1 MAKINLDFGTKR
13 ALGKHLPSIMIN
25 SVAIENR
32 GTAGASDP
40 TGTGSTY
47 GEADDLIITAN
58 LIINITK
65 PKDMQDPA
73 AWVAEYLG
81 DLYLYAYVSG
91 FESLNTTLENKNFFL
106 KDLQAAYSVPNRKT
120 FNSSTPGFS
129 VIHEYMKEAF
139 ITHEWYGWSGDTGT
153 QIRDAYSAAEESE
166 LAAGLADPNCIW
178 YYLFY
183 GNYGPTGPWWGSS
196 GWSGSGLDST
206 KTLYSDILHSSEI
219 TYDFETADAGSCF
232 MKGFLDNYLYFL
244 TGVQQESA
252 EHTTVNLLAQKIPL
266 RDFLTDTEPNK
277 YGANFFIQNVYDQE
291 GNELIQISNI
301 NVKFEYG
308 IHYTVEEY
316 ADGTT
321 YDYSK
326 IKQRLID
333 TDKLF
338 FIGTIGVDTDA
349 IGIEET
355 PRSIY
360 NSFFGNISY
369 EHILDNNEVPTQ
381 YVETFHISDTGSPYD
396 EIPLVNLDGRYHV
409 IEPVGHDV
417 IVSKVQSLIDV
428 YEHRKKDQYSLQR
441 NIETLEGII
450 ETYKKSPTIL
460 RMLAAYHQSYSP
472 QDASRPAGWFYN
484 DFTNL
489 LTNLSKRV
497 GYQHRLDKR
506 MTRVGIV
513 TDYRAMAINET
524 YYPPSPKVNSAGENI
539 WNAGTGD
546 YGSDDFIPSK
556 WSRMARMTLMAD
568 LISDDPFPGYGS
580 DNEQFRQDIWRDLES
595 SGHIEAWL
603 DSGFTMEDIE
613 AWVEATTGQ
622 MTLREG
628 SAWIDGDTASA
639 GIDDMHDPFGLA
651 RLQDYDYIVKNS
663 GHFWFDW
670 EKALYTQSN
679 IAQIIPLN
687 KLGRYFRMRVPYK
700 YFPLLECKMT
710 REELDLKLGLDEDPG
725 KADWLNDTHTVV
737 LKTVLSGDQPGIAS
751 QTLSYEVSP
760 IVDPSD
766 YAYGFPEKK
775 VSSLRSIYDPDAR
788 GTGAEGGI
796 YTLGTD
802 RSWYPSG
809 YDDPSLRQQGE
820 DIWDRGLPAHLAGDF
835 INLTEV
841 TAKSYLKFVMADS
854 AINIYG
860 RAHVDSSGTEH
871 SAAQDT
877 LIGYGF
883 APPGVSGS
891 ATGYSTVPTDNA
903 LTQGYRVRNGYRLMG
918 FEYVDLMDDDVAFYN
933 TMAYSDSDSFES
945 RQRALEEFNSLGE
958 SNSEYKVE
966 IKVKDKTLAFYTEVF
981 WPFIKDSYE
990 DFYEYY
996 LFAEEFCSFNNLNG
1010 QFNKFFVDAINER
1023 YADSSEKRWVRGAL
1037 VATLLK
1043 EILYRSFEYA
1053 GPESELD
1060 LRALMEDEVM
1070 KIINNISP
1078 EEGNLQAL
1086 RMFNCRFGKYL
1097 LQVNPHADFF
1107 REFCA
1112 DSEDPQVYNRALDIA
1127 GLGDGDTFEGDASL
1141 WESLRDTETD
1151 HDFANH
1157 LQIDSVIYGDYL
1169 LNAQLE
1175 SDISFG
1181 KLSSHPLGIPP
1192 MHLYLTAG
1200 PAADAS
1206 GGYSFKNRILVYA
1219 HGMHSTDTR
1228 DLPRSIRTKA
1238 GIPSW
1243 SSSGE
1248 SGRAECGWFYLE
1260 NLINIVDG
1268 AEYTGMSTSPF
1279 AITRAMTPILL
1290 DLGQAAITNDATG
1303 ETRVASDPE
1312 QLAAGLMS
1320 HDTAQFTAEMFMFV
1334 TNVNY
1339 SHTASDP
1346 MLHAHESLWSGAYS
1360 SEEYGSP
1367 SEWDGESERQFGRFT
1382 FVILDDDLQRRLA
1395 ARADTPG
1402 SWMIIDPIIGGIGA
1416 DLFLG
1421 SDELRELR
1429 DRSRTIS
1436 LTELAMGDS
1445 IEAFGAGMH
1454 EEIGAWTVSEL
1465 AGTSVLSGLWFPN
1478 WCTLPTAWD
1487 GAPSS
1492 EGMILTDW
1500 RLFRAAFATEPAMSG
1515 MGEDEAIPAGEAD

>member
-13 ALGKHLPSIMIN
+13 ALGKYLPSIMIN

-32 GTAGASDP
+32 GTEGASDP
-40 TGTGSTY
+40 TATGSTM
-47 GEADDLIITAN
+47 GSAEDLVITAN
-58 LIINITK
+58 LIINVTK

-73 AWVAEYLG
+73 AWIKEYLG
-81 DLYLYAYVSG
+81 DLYLYAYVSS
-91 FESLNTTLENKNFFL
+91 FEQLNTELENKKLFL
-106 KDLQAAYSVPNRKT
+106 KDLQSAYSVPNRKT
-120 FNSSTPGFS
+120 FKSTTPGFS
-129 VIHEYMKEAF
+129 VVLEFMKQAF
-139 ITHEWYGWSGDTGT
+139 ITQEWSGWTGDTGS
-153 QIRDAYSAAEESE
+153 QIRDAYAAAEESE
-166 LAAGLADPNCIW
+166 LAAGIEDPDCIW
-178 YYLFY
+178 HYMFY
-183 GNYGPTGPWWGSS
+183 GNFGITGPWYGLE
-196 GWSGSGLDST
+196 GWSGGGLDST
-206 KTLYSDILHSSEI
+206 KTLYSDISHSSEI

-244 TGVQQESA
+244 TGVQQEVDA
-252 EHTTVNLLAQKIPL
+252 GHATVNLLTRKIRL
-266 RDFLTDTEPNK
+266 EDFLTDTEPNE

-301 NVKFEYG
+301 NVRFEYG

-326 IKQRLID
+326 VKQRLED
-333 TDKLF
+333 ADKLF
-338 FIGTIGVDTDA
+338 FIGMIGIDTDTFDPS
-349 IGIEET
+349 EFDT
-355 PRSIY
+355 PRSLY
-360 NSFFGNISY
+360 NSFFGNVSY
-369 EHILDNNEVPTQ
+369 EHILQNNEVPTQ
-381 YVETFHISDTGSPYD
+381 YVETFHISNTGAPYD
-396 EIPLVNLDGRYHV
+396 EIPLVNLDGRFHV
-409 IEPVGHDV
+409 VEPVDHNT
-417 IVSKVQSLIDV
+417 IISEIQSLIEV
-428 YEHRKKDQYSLQR
+428 YEHRKKDQYSLKR
-441 NIETLEGII
+441 NIETLESII
-450 ETYKKSPTIL
+450 ETYKSSPTIL
-460 RMLAAYHQSYSP
+460 RILAQYHQSYTP
-472 QDASRPAGWFYN
+472 QDASRPSGWFYN

-489 LTNLSKRV
+489 LTTLSKRV
-497 GYQHRLDKR
+497 GYQPRLDKK
-506 MTRVGIV
+506 MSRVGIV
-513 TDYRAMAINET
+513 TDYRAMGISET

-539 WNAGTGD
+539 WNAGTGAT
-546 YGSDDFIPSK
+546 GSDDFIPHK
-556 WSRMARMTLMAD
+556 WARMSRMTLMAE

-580 DNEQFRQDIWRDLES
+580 DNEQFRQDVWRDLES
-595 SGHIEAWL
+595 SGLIEGWL
-603 DSGFTMEDIE
+603 ASGFTMEDID

-639 GIDDMHDPFGLA
+639 AIDDMHDPFGLA

-679 IAQIIPLN
+679 IAQILPLN

-710 REELDLKLGLDEDPG
+710 REELDLKLGLDADPG
-725 KADWLNDTHTVV
+725 KADWLSDTHTVV

-775 VSSLRSIYDPDAR
+775 VSSLRSIVDPDQR
-788 GTGAEGGI
+788 GEAAEGGI
-796 YTLGTD
+796 YTSATT
-802 RSWYPSG
+802 RTQH
-809 YDDPSLRQQGE
+809 DPDLELSE
-820 DIWDRGLPAHLAGDF
+820 HLAGDY
-835 INLTEV
+835 IDLTED
-841 TAKSYLKFVMADS
+841 TARSYLKFVMADS
-854 AINIYG
+854 AINING
-860 RAHVDSSGTEH
+860 KAHVDTSHSEH

-891 ATGYSTVPTDNA
+891 TSGYSAVPTDSA
-903 LTQGYRVRNGYRLMG
+903 LTQGNRVRNGYRLMG

-933 TMAYSDSDSFES
+933 TMAYQASDSFES

-981 WPFIKDSYE
+981 WPFIKDSYD

-1043 EILYRSFEYA
+1043 EILYRSFEYE
-1053 GPESELD
+1053 GPASELA
-1060 LRALMEDEVM
+1060 LRALMETEVL
-1070 KIINNISP
+1070 KIVNNISP

-1107 REFCA
+1107 REFCS
-1112 DSEDPQVYNRALDIA
+1112 DTLTPQVYNRALDIA
-1127 GLGDGDTFEGDASL
+1127 GLGDGVTFEGDASL

-1175 SDISFG
+1175 SDVSFG

-1200 PAADAS
+1200 PPADPS
-1206 GGYSFKNRILVYA
+1206 GGYGFKNRILVYA
-1219 HGMHSTDTR
+1219 HGMDSGATS

-1238 GIPSW
+1238 GVPSW
-1243 SSSGE
+1243 SATGE
-1248 SGRAECGWFYLE
+1248 SGRTESGWFYLE

-1268 AEYTGMSTSPF
+1268 DEYTGMSTSPF

-1290 DLGQAAITNDATG
+1290 DLGQAAITNGDG

-1320 HDTAQFTAEMFMFV
+1320 RDTAQFTAEMLRFI

-1339 SHTASDP
+1339 AHTMAEP
-1346 MLHAHESLWSGAYS
+1346 RMHAHEVLWSGMPSGPESWA
-1360 SEEYGSP
+1360 SEE
-1367 SEWDGESERQFGRFT
+1367 QFGRFT
-1382 FVILDDDLQRRLA
+1382 FVILDKELQSRLA

-1421 SDELRELR
+1421 TDELRELR
-1429 DRSRTIS
+1429 DRSRTVS
-1436 LTELAMGDS
+1436 LTELAMGDPDPAEGEVYTS
-1445 IEAFGAGMH
+1445 LH
-1454 EEIGAWTVSEL
+1454 ETIGAWTVS
-1465 AGTSVLSGLWFPN
+1465 TLSGISYDDDSGGVWFPN
-1478 WCTLPTAWD
+1478 WCTLKTAWD
-1487 GAPSS
+1487 GSVSATPGSS
-1492 EGMILTDW
+1492 TGAMGMILSDW
-1500 RLFRAAFATEPAMSG
+1500 RLFRAAFASEPVGATDG
-1515 MGEDEAIPAGEAD
+1515 AVIVTMGETGPG